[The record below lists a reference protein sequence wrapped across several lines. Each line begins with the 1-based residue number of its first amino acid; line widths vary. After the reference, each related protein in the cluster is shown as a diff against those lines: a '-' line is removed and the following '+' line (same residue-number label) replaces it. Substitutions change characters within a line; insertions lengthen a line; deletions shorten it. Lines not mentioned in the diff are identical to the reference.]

1 MSIIAVILSA
11 IADMIWGG
19 QASRFSRALHSG
31 RRVIA
36 PALVALGLMFAI
48 GLIPALISALGY
60 TLVRWAG
67 WRFKP
72 VDDELF
78 LTMEKPRHALFA
90 SIYGVLGFSAIPLLD
105 YFALQSETLVFGL
118 IYWAAYSV
126 VVTIPWAAIM
136 FISRRIGKDFLPL
149 KEAVWG
155 GMFALA
161 AYYYFTSSAV
171 ILWLENII

>member
-1 MSIIAVILSA
+1 MV
-11 IADMIWGG
+11 WGG
-19 QASRFSRALHSG
+19 QASKLSGAVHSA

-36 PALVALGLMFAI
+36 PALVALGLVFAI

-67 WRFKP
+67 WRFEP
-72 VDDELF
+72 VNDELF

-90 SIYGVLGFSAIPLLD
+90 AIYGVLGFSAIPLLD
-105 YFALQSETLVFGL
+105 YFVLQSETLIFGL

-126 VVTIPWAAIM
+126 VVTIPWATIM
-136 FISRRIGKDFLPL
+136 FISRSTGKDLLPL

-155 GMFALA
+155 GMFAIT

-171 ILWLENII
+171 ISWLENLI